1 MPLAYIRILRR
12 GDRPGIDNS
21 LPGGSGGEIDN
32 ELPGSQPGIDNEL
45 PQPPPGIWPPPSM
58 GNPIVP
64 IGPDNSLPVQ
74 PGTIWPSPGR
84 PPHIDH
90 GLPNAPARPDQGLPT
105 PPSGTLPARPPV
117 RPDQGLPGGGRPDN
131 SLPSQTFWML
141 CYAPSLG
148 WKFIA
153 VDPSLEVG
161 HPLPPTAQ
169 PK

>member
-1 MPLAYIRILRR
+1 MPYIKGFLIEGVDPGYGNRP
-12 GDRPGIDNS
+12 GGPGIDNS
-21 LPGGSGGEIDN
+21 
-32 ELPGSQPGIDNEL
+32 LPGSQPGIDNSL
-45 PQPPPGIWPPPSM
+45 PIPPPPPGIWPPPSY
-58 GNPIVP
+58 GRPIVP
-64 IGPDNSLPVQ
+64 VDPDFGVPVT

-90 GLPNAPARPDQGLPT
+90 GLPGSPGHPDQGLP
-105 PPSGTLPARPPV
+105 PSPGH
-117 RPDQGLPGGGRPDN
+117 PDQGLPGGGRPDN
-131 SLPSQTFWML
+131 SLPSKTFWVL